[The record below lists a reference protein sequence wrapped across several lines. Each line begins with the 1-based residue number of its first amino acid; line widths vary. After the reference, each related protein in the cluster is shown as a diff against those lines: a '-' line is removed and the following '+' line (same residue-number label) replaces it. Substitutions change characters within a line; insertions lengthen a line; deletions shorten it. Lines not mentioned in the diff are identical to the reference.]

1 MENYILE
8 LSQQKSENVRENGDW
23 VTNLSDKN
31 IIIENGDEVSVK
43 NVFLDTVSQS
53 NGKVN
58 INEDLTLTV
67 GVNQYLTNWND
78 PSADFIHDPVV
89 ASSVPTG
96 SNYIKSR
103 FRTLPTTG
111 ATFSGYKTLVSIR
124 FEYNGGGGEVW
135 GDFSAHFT
143 YIDIHGVGQNLHFP
157 IPIENKDRTNSIT
170 LKVGV
175 VIEIDSLVWENRPT
189 GTANSTTTGIIA
201 ETPINEGETIF
212 SPETD
217 YFEFT
222 LPKGNYDPSQLAS
235 LLSTVMSANKKAG
248 VRDVNFVTSAFMA
261 QSDEI
266 DGNQF
271 FIRTDGIES
280 IRILDSGDASS
291 TGEKYWVGAS
301 QVQWVYDENT
311 KLFSLNF
318 CHFPI
323 LDAVNGTDIS
333 VRYFYEGLD
342 TAGNIITVTTNGGCV
357 INSLTAQK
365 ADGTYTEF
373 WGDTLG
379 FNLGDMTPIHTTSET
394 TQLAN
399 FQPSCFTPRFN
410 LVAGVN
416 LVNGFVGLDTAVVKN
431 GSTGGGT
438 QWYQVPTALP
448 FESTISTTNAIV
460 AQKSFEDVLLTS
472 SHFLVELNS
481 TFVNKFVNETETRGN
496 IQSIVSRYYGYEQF
510 TSSEG
515 AGSITYIHSGQ
526 PVYMKS
532 IGCRILLPDLTLS
545 DIGNRNHIYIQVI
558 KANKPET
565 PQPTPPQQPN
575 KK

>member
-8 LSQQKSENVRENGDW
+8 LSQQKSENVRSNGDW
-23 VTNLSDKN
+23 VTNLADKN
-31 IIIENGDEVSVK
+31 IIIEEGDEVSVK

-58 INEDLTLTV
+58 IDEDLTLTV
-67 GVNQYLTNWND
+67 GVNQYLTSWRD
-78 PSADFIHDPVV
+78 PNTDFIHDPVV
-89 ASSVPTG
+89 ASTVPTG
-96 SNYIKSR
+96 YNYIKSR
-103 FRTLPTTG
+103 FRTLPNTG
-111 ATFSGYKTLVSIR
+111 ATFSGYNTLVSIE
-124 FEYNGGGGEVW
+124 FEYDGGGGEDW

-143 YIDIHGVGQNLHFP
+143 YIDIHGVTQNLHFT
-157 IPIENKDRTNSIT
+157 IPVENKDRTNSIT
-170 LKVGV
+170 LNAGV
-175 VIEIDSLVWENRPT
+175 VIEIDSLVWVNRAT
-189 GTANSTTTGIIA
+189 GTYYKTTTGTIKQ
-201 ETPINEGETIF
+201 TPIAEGETIF
-212 SPETD
+212 SPETE
-217 YFEFT
+217 YFQFT
-222 LPKGNYDPSQLAS
+222 LPKGNYDPTQLAS

-248 VRDVNFVTSAFMA
+248 VRDADFVTSAFMA

-266 DGNQF
+266 DANQF
-271 FIRTDGIES
+271 FIRTDGEES
-280 IRILDSGDASS
+280 LRILDSGDASS
-291 TGEKYWVGAS
+291 TGSKYWVGAS
-301 QVQWVYDENT
+301 QIQWVYDENT

-323 LDAVNGTDIS
+323 LDSVNGTDIS
-333 VRYFYEGLD
+333 VRYFYEGLN
-342 TAGNIITVTTNGGCV
+342 TAGNIITVTTNGGCL

-379 FNLGDMTPIHTTSET
+379 FDLGGMTPIHTTEET
-394 TQLAN
+394 TALAN
-399 FQPSCFTPRFN
+399 FQPKCFTPRFN

-416 LVNGFVGLDTAVVKN
+416 LVNGFVGLDTAVFKN
-431 GSTGGGT
+431 GTHGGGT
-438 QWYQVPTALP
+438 QWYEVPTSLP

-460 AQKSFEDVLLTS
+460 AIKSFEDVLLTS

-481 TFVNKFVNETETRGN
+481 TFINNFVNETETRGN

-515 AGSITYIHSGQ
+515 AGSISYIHSGQ
-526 PVYMKS
+526 PVYIKS
-532 IGCRILLPDLTLS
+532 IGCRILMPDLTIS

-558 KANKPET
+558 KANKPEN
-565 PQPTPPQQPN
+565 PQPAPPQQPN